1 MCHQNKYKYFK
12 DKNQQIKKKKKIQ
25 IGLLKKMLQQI
36 NLPNGYIKLLYIRQA
51 TSGVFVMHFVIK
63 IQQAAHDQKSHW

>member
-25 IGLLKKMLQQI
+25 IRLLKNMLQQI

-63 IQQAAHDQKSHW
+63 IQQVVHDQKSHW

>member
-25 IGLLKKMLQQI
+25 IRLLKNMLQQI
-36 NLPNGYIKLLYIRQA
+36 NLPNGYIKLLYTRQV
-51 TSGVFVMHFVIK
+51 TNGVFEMHFVIK
-63 IQQAAHDQKSHW
+63 IQQAVHDQKSH